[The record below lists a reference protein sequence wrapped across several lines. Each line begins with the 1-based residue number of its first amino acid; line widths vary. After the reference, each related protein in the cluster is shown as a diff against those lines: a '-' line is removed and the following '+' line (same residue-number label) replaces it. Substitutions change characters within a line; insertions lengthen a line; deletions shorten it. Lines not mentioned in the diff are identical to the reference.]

1 MAIHV
6 RLFITMG
13 RTSRAPPG
21 SPSSCP
27 LLLPTIRSALVTES
41 PPGGRFPFSF
51 FFFVLP
57 TEGTSHVT
65 DASVCAHG
73 CNTDASQAWSLWWED
88 RRQVCPSRARV
99 TRGRGGLE
107 SAQVGYFLRLVS

>member
-6 RLFITMG
+6 RLFVTMG

-21 SPSSCP
+21 SPPSCP
-27 LLLPTIRSALVTES
+27 LLLPMIRSALVAES

-51 FFFVLP
+51 SFFVLP
-57 TEGTSHVT
+57 TEGTSH
-65 DASVCAHG
+65 SVCAHG
-73 CNTDASQAWSLWWED
+73 SNTDASQAWSLWWED
-88 RRQVCPSRARV
+88 RQQVCPSGARV
-99 TRGRGGLE
+99 TRGRGGHR